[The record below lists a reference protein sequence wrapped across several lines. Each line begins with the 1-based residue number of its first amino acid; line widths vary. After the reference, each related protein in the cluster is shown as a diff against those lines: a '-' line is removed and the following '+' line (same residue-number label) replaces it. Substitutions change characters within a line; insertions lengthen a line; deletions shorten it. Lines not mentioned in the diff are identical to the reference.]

1 MSLCVFCENKES
13 CDKRRTHN
21 NLVPCVDYRP
31 DDTAK
36 KICRTSPLRFE
47 KGESD
52 LEDVR
57 DLWENHA
64 KSTDA
69 KADGGKLHPSYVTE
83 KERSQIS
90 FMTSDTFESICEEQ
104 MDICRGVLFNKAK
117 ECAQNDD
124 RLHNFRSAAG
134 MTGDSMQSALSG
146 MMLKHTISV
155 YDMCRS
161 RDTYPLDLWTEKIT
175 DHINYLL
182 LLKAVVV
189 EEAGN
194 P

>member
-1 MSLCVFCENKES
+1 MSLCDFCEHKNICEIDTQWSHTDTNPCS
-13 CDKRRTHN
+13 CFVADANYYGASTADLRERIVHELSGKSQ
-21 NLVPCVDYRP
+21 
-31 DDTAK
+31 TAK
-36 KICRTSPLRFE
+36 K
-47 KGESD
+47 
-52 LEDVR
+52 
-57 DLWENHA
+57 
-64 KSTDA
+64 
-69 KADGGKLHPSYVTE
+69 DGGKPHPSYVTL
-83 KERSQIS
+83 KERSKTP

-117 ECAQNDD
+117 EYAQNDD

-182 LLKAVVV
+182 LLKAVIV

>member
-1 MSLCVFCENKES
+1 
-13 CDKRRTHN
+13 
-21 NLVPCVDYRP
+21 
-31 DDTAK
+31 
-36 KICRTSPLRFE
+36 
-47 KGESD
+47 
-52 LEDVR
+52 
-57 DLWENHA
+57 
-64 KSTDA
+64 
-69 KADGGKLHPSYVTE
+69 
-83 KERSQIS
+83 
-90 FMTSDTFESICEEQ
+90 MTSETFESICEEQ
-104 MDICRGVLFNKAK
+104 MNICRGVLFNKAK
-117 ECAQNDD
+117 EYAQNDD
-124 RLHNFRSAAG
+124 RLHNFCSAAG

-189 EEAGN
+189 EEVGN

>member
-1 MSLCVFCENKES
+1 MQKA
-13 CDKRRTHN
+13 
-21 NLVPCVDYRP
+21 VD
-31 DDTAK
+31 TQLAK
-36 KICRTSPLRFE
+36 K
-47 KGESD
+47 
-52 LEDVR
+52 
-57 DLWENHA
+57 
-64 KSTDA
+64 
-69 KADGGKLHPSYVTE
+69 DGGKPHPSYVTE

-104 MDICRGVLFNKAK
+104 MNICRGVLFNKAK
-117 ECAQNDD
+117 EYAQNDD